1 MWKVSNA
8 KYVSST
14 EAEQNTRYIYLGK
27 RFHFGKLYSS
37 LRSQMTGFP
46 LSTVNKKNAKL
57 FSGLSCMF
65 TPQTQIHIVLW
76 KYDCFHA

>member
-37 LRSQMTGFP
+37 LRSQMTRFP
-46 LSTVNKKNAKL
+46 LSTVNKKMQSFLVA
-57 FSGLSCMF
+57 
-65 TPQTQIHIVLW
+65 
-76 KYDCFHA
+76 YHACSHPKPKFI